1 MDLPVVFM
9 DETGNAESDRFF
21 ICGFLE
27 VSNVNAFHI
36 EIRRVRDQIRGLT
49 DKNRKTRVQQLKD
62 QNDIDQ
68 LYNFAKKPSAFE
80 LKFKKVTEENRKLF
94 EDLVKVLAYKVEFK
108 FTAIVIDRED
118 SHYKH
123 TSHVDM
129 YKRIVRLY
137 FKHCFQGEGIFM
149 PDEFDP
155 GLSWDEIVQS
165 EKIRAVVPIESH
177 ASIGLQCCDIL
188 GGIISLGLK
197 SKVDYTKSDGVRLSV
212 VDVFQKVFKCNI
224 KENFTQDDPKYI
236 NVWTIDFSKAN
247 NKNEGSSMDKKPNSN
262 LPATS

>member
-27 VSNVNAFHI
+27 VSDVNAFHI
-36 EIRRVRDQIRGLT
+36 GIRRIRDQIRGLA

-80 LKFKKVTEENRKLF
+80 LKFKKVTKENKKFF
-94 EDLVKVLAYKVEFK
+94 EDLVKVLAYKVEFR
-108 FTAIVIDRED
+108 FTAVVIDRRD
-118 SHYKH
+118 PYYKH
-123 TSHVDM
+123 TKHVDM

-137 FKHCFQGEGIFM
+137 FKHCFKGEGIFM
-149 PDEFDP
+149 PDEFDL

-165 EKIRAVVPIESH
+165 EKIRTVVPIESH

-197 SKVDYTKSDGVRLSV
+197 SESDYTKSDQVRFSV
-212 VDVFQKVFKCNI
+212 VDMFQEVFNCNI
-224 KENFTQDDPKYI
+224 KENFTQNNPKYI
-236 NVWTIDFSKAN
+236 KVWTIDFSKAK
-247 NKNEGSSMDKKPNSN
+247 NKK
-262 LPATS
+262 